1 MAEYTT
7 EYDIANRALV
17 HCGISPN
24 IGTSFVGS
32 KNAVVMGFLYD
43 KIRVAALRE
52 HIWKFAVVFE
62 NLTLNGT
69 AFYQGDVTRNIF
81 GYPTGYI
88 RPANQDPRTQGS
100 LYQRTSGGI
109 QYSDF
114 DFVQAGIITEASSV
128 GFWYVQDTSTV
139 TIFDPMFCEA
149 VAAQLAMAAVPV
161 LTQSPQKLQ
170 QIEPIYQGILQ
181 RAIAVDAIEVGNME
195 PVGDKLRTERV
206 NISLMPAQPPQG
218 AQRRG

>member
-1 MAEYTT
+1 MAEYAT
-7 EYDIANRALV
+7 EYDIANRALI

-24 IGTSFVGS
+24 IGSTFTGS

-43 KIRVAALRE
+43 KIRIAALRE
-52 HIWKFAVVFE
+52 HIWKFAVVSQS
-62 NLTLNGT
+62 LTLTGT
-69 AFYQGDVTRNIF
+69 VSYQGGVTRNIF
-81 GYPTGYI
+81 GYPTGYV

-114 DFVQAGIITEASSV
+114 EFVQAGIITELTSID
-128 GFWYVQDTSTV
+128 FWYVQDTSTV

-149 VAAQLAMAAVPV
+149 IAAQLAMAALPA

-170 QIEPIYQGILQ
+170 QIEPLYQSILQ

-195 PVGDKLRTERV
+195 PVGDKLRTERL
-206 NISLMPAQPPQG
+206 NISLMPPQQPQQG
-218 AQRRG
+218 RHA